1 MFARVR
7 ACVRKHGKIFLPHS
21 PPQLVDLATAGTV
34 KPLGKQLFNSA
45 FLLR

>member
-7 ACVRKHGKIFLPHS
+7 ACVRKQGKILVPHS
-21 PPQLVDLATAGTV
+21 PPQLVDLPAAGTV

-45 FLLR
+45 LLLQ